1 MLSRYSAR
9 SLLFPF
15 PPLPPPPSPTP
26 LLLLS
31 LLSLLPL
38 LLLSLLL
45 LSLLLSSSPSAH
57 SPAAATAVD
66 AYLAASR
73 PKSKPLTTK
82 QRLGKILGLKKAGG
96 GRWTK

>member
-45 LSLLLSSSPSAH
+45 SSSPPAH